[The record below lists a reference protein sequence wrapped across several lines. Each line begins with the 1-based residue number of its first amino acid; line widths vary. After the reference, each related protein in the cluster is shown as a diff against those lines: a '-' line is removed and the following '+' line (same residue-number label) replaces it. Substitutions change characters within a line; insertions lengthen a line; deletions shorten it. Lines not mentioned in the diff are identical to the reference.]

1 MERGAIDVRSSLEV
15 MCMSGTVI
23 SALFFLVFGVV
34 MLWCGA
40 ITRKWA
46 SAGGSD
52 YLIAGR
58 GISLA
63 VNAFGVG
70 AIAFAGT
77 TIAYVPGLTALFG
90 AWGWIGWAITI
101 WIGFVGYGYL
111 AAPYARASGAYTL
124 AEWLGMR
131 FDSKTRTLILICTTV
146 GLIGIFANNIL
157 GMALTITGYTGVSLV
172 VTVSVIF
179 ALFLVITY
187 LGGFWA
193 VSLTDFLQML
203 LGLVVAPV
211 IAFAF
216 VSKFGGAEWLQSHL
230 PSANLYTKGLAGSLP
245 MWTLKFPSFLSFL
258 FLFGFFLTWGSN
270 YYWLRA
276 VSSRNEGAAKHGFFW
291 GCVIFTF
298 VYVFLGFSGWYAL
311 AGAPAEVKKF
321 GPMASYGISLK
332 LVGPVVASLGL
343 VAALAAAV
351 STATTAH
358 MGIVTTLIRD
368 FWVKFFR
375 PNADAKDLLVPSKIM
390 TLVVGVVVWGVC
402 FYPGGPLYLFAI
414 SVAFLGPSA
423 VAFLFGSR
431 WRRTTS
437 TATFAS
443 VLISM
448 IVMLVIETLSQSKA
462 WIPPWHSGI
471 YGLFISIPLIVVI
484 SLITKPKYY
493 GREDW
498 TREQREAGTPTS
510 TSALSDEERTVLDLI
525 RRDYSIMLELVD
537 FTGRDANYMNRM
549 IEKLDQERLLKRR
562 ALSGAGFYHF
572 ELTQK
577 GESVLKPLS
586 AGEKLMV
593 ERHLSETKL
602 KVLKGLEEGVPVR
615 ELPAKIELAGSEVG
629 AAMAGLLRRK
639 YVSVTGI
646 FRPEYHI
653 TAEGRA
659 LLAQ

>member
-1 MERGAIDVRSSLEV
+1 
-15 MCMSGTVI
+15 MSGTMI
-23 SALFFLVFGVV
+23 SILFFIVFGIV

-40 ITRKWA
+40 ITRKWVA
-46 SAGGSD
+46 EGGSE

-58 GISLA
+58 GISMA

-77 TIAYVPGLTALFG
+77 TIAYVPGLTALYG

-131 FDSKTRTLILICTTV
+131 FDSKTRSLILVCTTV

-172 VTVSVIF
+172 ITVSVIF
-179 ALFLVITY
+179 ALFLFITY

-193 VSLTDFLQML
+193 VSLTDFIQML
-203 LGLVVAPV
+203 LGLVIAPV
-211 IAFAF
+211 LAFAF
-216 VSKFGGAEWLQSHL
+216 VQKFGGADWLQSHL
-230 PSANLYTKGLAGSLP
+230 PAPDMYTKGLAGSLP

-276 VSSRNEGAAKHGFFW
+276 VSSRSEGAAKHGFFW

-298 VYVFLGFSGWYAL
+298 VYIFLGFSGWYAL

-368 FWVKFFR
+368 FWIKFFR
-375 PNADAKDLLVPSKIM
+375 PNANDKDLLVASRVM
-390 TLVVGVVVWGVC
+390 TLIVGIVVWGVC

-437 TATFAS
+437 AAAFLS
-443 VLISM
+443 VLISV
-448 IVMLVIETLSQSKA
+448 IVMLAIETLRQTKV

-471 YGLFISIPLIVVI
+471 YGLFICIPLILI
-484 SLITKPKYY
+484 FSLLTKAKYY
-493 GREDW
+493 GKSEW
-498 TREQREAGTPTS
+498 TLEAPEMIAPSET
-510 TSALSDEERTVLDLI
+510 ALSEEEISVLDLI
-525 RRDYSIMLELVD
+525 RRDYSVMMELVD
-537 FTGRDANYMNRM
+537 FFGKDANYINQ
-549 IEKLDQERLLKRR
+549 IVEKLDQTRYLKRR
-562 ALSGAGFYHF
+562 ALAGEGFYHF
-572 ELTQK
+572 QLTPK

-586 AGEKLMV
+586 PSELQMV
-593 ERHLSETKL
+593 ESHVSEMKL
-602 KVLKGLEEGVPVR
+602 KVLKGLNDGVPVR
-615 ELPAKIELAGSEVG
+615 ELPTKIGMSRSEVG

-646 FRPEYHI
+646 FRPEYHL
-653 TAEGRA
+653 TEPGRA
-659 LLAQ
+659 LLA

>member
-1 MERGAIDVRSSLEV
+1 
-15 MCMSGTVI
+15 MSGTMI
-23 SALFFLVFGVV
+23 SALCFLLFGVV
-34 MLWCGA
+34 MLWCGTV
-40 ITRKWA
+40 TRKWA
-46 SAGGSD
+46 SEGGSD

-90 AWGWIGWAITI
+90 SWGWIAWTITI

-111 AAPYARASGAYTL
+111 AAPYARCSGAYTL

-131 FDSKTRTLILICTTV
+131 FDSKTRTLILVCTTL
-146 GLIGIFANNIL
+146 GLLGILANNIL
-157 GMALTITGYTGVSLV
+157 GMALTITGYTGVPLLL
-172 VTVSVIF
+172 TVSVIF

-203 LGLVVAPV
+203 LGLIVAPL

-216 VSKFGGAEWLQSHL
+216 VYKFGGTEWLQSHL
-230 PSANLYTKGLAGSLP
+230 PSPDLYTKGLAGSLP

-270 YYWLRA
+270 YYWLRS
-276 VSSRNEGAAKHGFFW
+276 VSSRDEGAAKHGFFW
-291 GCVIFTF
+291 GCVIFTI
-298 VYVFLGFSGWYAL
+298 VYIFLQFSGWYAM

-321 GPMASYGISLK
+321 GPMASFGISLK
-332 LVGPVVASLGL
+332 LLGPVVASLGL

-375 PNADAKDLLVPSKIM
+375 PKADAKELLIPSKIM
-390 TLVVGVVVWGVC
+390 TLIVGVVVWGVC

-414 SVAFLGPSA
+414 SAAFLGPSA
-423 VAFLFGSR
+423 VAFIFGSR

-437 TATFAS
+437 TATFGS
-443 VLISM
+443 VLISL
-448 IVMLVIETLSQSKA
+448 ITILVIETLRQTKT

-471 YGLFISIPLIVVI
+471 YGLFLSVPLIVI
-484 SLITKPKYY
+484 LSLVTKPKYY
-493 GREDW
+493 GRSEW
-498 TREQREAGTPTS
+498 TAEP
-510 TSALSDEERTVLDLI
+510 SAQELQAPIPSLSDQELKVLDLI
-525 RRDYSIMLELVD
+525 RKDYGIMLELVD
-537 FTGRDANYMNRM
+537 FFGKDSNYLNPI
-549 IEKLDQERLLKRR
+549 IEKLDHERLLKRK
-562 ALSGAGFYHF
+562 ALSGPGFYQF
-572 ELTQK
+572 ELTPK
-577 GESVLKPLS
+577 GGS
-586 AGEKLMV
+586 ALTPPAPEEKLMI
-593 ERHLSETKL
+593 ERHLSVTKIRIL
-602 KVLKGLEEGVPVR
+602 RALQDGVPVAQLQEKLEIPR
-615 ELPAKIELAGSEVG
+615 AEAG
-629 AAMAGLLRRK
+629 AALSGLLRRK
-639 YVSVTGI
+639 YVGVTGI
-646 FRPEYHI
+646 FRPEYHL
-653 TAEGRA
+653 TPAGQA
-659 LLAQ
+659 MLTHQA